1 MPPLTRTELLGLFS
15 PVPHRF
21 QMGLRRG
28 NAATWLDPQA
38 PDAATTAILAERR
51 HWLQQHPQRHAL
63 FSNAAAPLVTATAAW
78 VNSVAPH
85 SFDASLGSLGT
96 QWTPDFLLLHQDQHG
111 EFCFVGGSICF
122 PSSWAPEEKLGLP
135 LTSIHSVVPGLN
147 AEMGARI
154 RTFLDRLPPNEVFER
169 DNWSL
174 SATSERN
181 LHPAL
186 NRPRLGPATPLSG
199 IFLRVERQAFVRL
212 PNIAGL
218 LFLIQIE
225 LHGLSEL
232 IADLELRN
240 AFKAHFASMSDSVA
254 TYKGLAAVRLSLLRE
269 L

>member
-1 MPPLTRTELLGLFS
+1 
-15 PVPHRF
+15 
-21 QMGLRRG
+21 MGLRRG
-28 NAATWLDPQA
+28 NAATWLDPQS

-51 HWLQQHPQRHAL
+51 HWLQQNPQRHAL

-78 VNSVAPH
+78 LSSAARHP
-85 SFDASLGSLGT
+85 FDASLESLGT
-96 QWTPDFLLLHQDQHG
+96 QWTPDFLLLHPDEHG
-111 EFCFVGGSICF
+111 EFCLVGGSVCF

-147 AEMGARI
+147 AEIGARI
-154 RTFLDRLPPNEVFER
+154 QTFLGRLPPNEVFER

-186 NRPRLGPATPLSG
+186 KRPPLGPDTPLTST
-199 IFLRVERQAFVRL
+199 FLRVERQAFVRL
-212 PNIAGL
+212 PNTTGL

-225 LHGLSEL
+225 LQRLSEL
-232 IADLELRN
+232 TADLELRRT
-240 AFKAHFASMSDSVA
+240 FKAHFASMSDSVA
-254 TYKGLAAVRLSLLRE
+254 SYKGLAAARPSLLRE